1 MWRCVSWCQEF
12 RCIHLLR
19 PLVNPSFT
27 FARNEGATNFT
38 AVATKNTCTFILSFV
53 VFISILNCVSKI
65 AIRILIV
72 NRSFNFICPFFP
84 GVFDACICK
93 SNGRKSSPFPGP
105 YIQTCIGF
113 MSVVKTFN
121 STANECECHPC
132 AGCHAMH
139 EWFQQFFGLLLADV
153 RLESNQH
160 SFTAPARFLSHP
172 KVFATVCKTG
182 IMVTRSWPVFRRMK
196 KNIFFANSS
205 LVLFDFLSSL
215 CIEKT
220 YCFTNMPFLWASG

>member
-65 AIRILIV
+65 AICILIV

-105 YIQTCIGF
+105 LYSDMYWFHVRGENVQFNCKWMWVSSLRRVPCYAWVISTILRTPPCWCEAWIKSALFHRTCAFSLTPKGF
-113 MSVVKTFN
+113 CNCMQNWHYGNAELASV
-121 STANECECHPC
+121 PP
-132 AGCHAMH
+132 H
-139 EWFQQFFGLLLADV
+139 E
-153 RLESNQH
+153 
-160 SFTAPARFLSHP
+160 
-172 KVFATVCKTG
+172 
-182 IMVTRSWPVFRRMK
+182 
-196 KNIFFANSS
+196 KNANSS